1 MITKKNSKNLDKVKL
16 LDEGLTDLQF
26 ELIVKRSTEIQ
37 HELMIA
43 NTSQQ
48 KELHKELVELRAIVS
63 SLDDKK
69 KRFSLNFFT
78 SFFCFCLLLFF
89 LYC

>member
-69 KRFSLNFFT
+69 KALV
-78 SFFCFCLLLFF
+78 
-89 LYC
+89 

>member
-1 MITKKNSKNLDKVKL
+1 
-16 LDEGLTDLQF
+16 
-26 ELIVKRSTEIQ
+26 
-37 HELMIA
+37 MIA

-69 KRFSLNFFT
+69 KALV
-78 SFFCFCLLLFF
+78 
-89 LYC
+89 